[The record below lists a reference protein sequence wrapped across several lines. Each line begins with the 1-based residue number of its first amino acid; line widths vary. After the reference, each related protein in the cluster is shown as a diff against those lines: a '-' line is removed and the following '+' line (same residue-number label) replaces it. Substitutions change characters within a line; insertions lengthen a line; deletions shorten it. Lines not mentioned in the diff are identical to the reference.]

1 MSYLSVDGKN
11 LVQDVSKAAVLWFSI
26 NSRSSQQTDEIVL
39 KEGRLRSDGQLRH
52 PVLKTR

>member
-1 MSYLSVDGKN
+1 MSYLSVDGQN

-52 PVLKTR
+52 TVLKTR

>member
-1 MSYLSVDGKN
+1 MSYLSVDGQN

-26 NSRSSQQTDEIVL
+26 NARSSQQTDEIVL
-39 KEGRLRSDGQLRH
+39 KEGRLRADGQLRH

>member
-1 MSYLSVDGKN
+1 MSYLSVDGQN

-39 KEGRLRSDGQLRH
+39 KEGRLRADGQLRH

>member
-1 MSYLSVDGKN
+1 MSYLSVDGQN

>member
-26 NSRSSQQTDEIVL
+26 NARSSQQTDEIVL